1 VRLTSYRSAHAD
13 KAQGAR
19 SEDRIAAIRKGATVR
34 IKIWIAGSVAAAAL
48 VSGSVQGADA
58 SSTHSSLRSER
69 AAAAKIS
76 TVEANAVQA
85 AADGTGGQANSVLSN
100 PFIEQKVTT
109 PESTGY
115 NATHIPAGG
124 F

>member
-1 VRLTSYRSAHAD
+1 
-13 KAQGAR
+13 
-19 SEDRIAAIRKGATVR
+19 VR
-34 IKIWIAGSVAAAAL
+34 IKIWIAGSVAAAVL
-48 VSGSVQGADA
+48 FGGSVQGATA

-76 TVEANAVQA
+76 TVEANAMQA

-109 PESTGY
+109 PESTGR

>member
-1 VRLTSYRSAHAD
+1 M
-13 KAQGAR
+13 
-19 SEDRIAAIRKGATVR
+19 R
-34 IKIWIAGSVAAAAL
+34 IKTWIAGTLAAAVL
-48 VSGSVQGADA
+48 VGASVQAA
-58 SSTHSSLRSER
+58 TANSTHSRLRSER

-76 TVEANAVQA
+76 TVEANAMQA

-109 PESTGY
+109 PEPTGH

>member
-1 VRLTSYRSAHAD
+1 M
-13 KAQGAR
+13 
-19 SEDRIAAIRKGATVR
+19 R
-34 IKIWIAGSVAAAAL
+34 IKTWIAGTLAAAVL
-48 VSGSVQGADA
+48 VGASVQAA
-58 SSTHSSLRSER
+58 TANSTHSRLRSER

-76 TVEANAVQA
+76 TVEANAMQA
-85 AADGTGGQANSVLSN
+85 AAVAHGQANSVLSN

-109 PESTGY
+109 PESTGH

>member
-1 VRLTSYRSAHAD
+1 M
-13 KAQGAR
+13 
-19 SEDRIAAIRKGATVR
+19 RITT
-34 IKIWIAGSVAAAAL
+34 WIAGSVAAAAL
-48 VSGSVQGADA
+48 VGGSVQAADA
-58 SSTHSSLRSER
+58 SSTHSSLRSEQ

-76 TVEANAVQA
+76 TVEANAMQA
-85 AADGTGGQANSVLSN
+85 AAVAHGQANSALSN

-109 PESTGY
+109 PESTGH